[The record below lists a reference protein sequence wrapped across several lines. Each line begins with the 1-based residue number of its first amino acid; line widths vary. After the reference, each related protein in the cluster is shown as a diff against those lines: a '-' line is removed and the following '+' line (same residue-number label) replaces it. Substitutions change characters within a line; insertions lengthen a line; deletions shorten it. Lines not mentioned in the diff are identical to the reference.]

1 MGGTWTQQNKKL
13 PGAYI
18 NIKGEAPISIIQ
30 GDRGTVAIAMN
41 SDWGNQFDI
50 LRITSISNTLSMLGL
65 DFRAIPSLNEILKN
79 ASKVIAVITSSG
91 VAAKVVGDGSDPL
104 TFTANKAGV
113 IGNKIQIVVER
124 VATGVDSF
132 NIYTYLDGQMVDRQI
147 IGKFEDFKANAYV
160 TLSGDLTTAVT
171 PKTYTLAGGTTVKAT
186 STDFLEALRLLRTE
200 NFNVFVNDSLAH
212 ADARDPIISFV
223 KELREKEGIKVQ
235 SVLPSQD
242 SAGADYEG
250 ILEVANGVIL
260 DTGVVLDKNKAIYWV
275 AGATAGA
282 SINQSNTGKVYQGA
296 IDASPRLTRSEL
308 EKAVDEGRIV
318 FKVDNNKRV
327 TVVYDINTL
336 LTFLP
341 DKKQSF
347 RKNRV
352 MRVLDNVAND
362 INMIWEY
369 YYMGKID
376 NNDDGRKL
384 FKGALINYF
393 KDLEKLNA
401 IENFT
406 PEEIVVEA
414 GQDSDAILVVVGI
427 QVTDS
432 GEKLYMTVTV

>member
-79 ASKVIAVITSSG
+79 ASKVIAVVTSSG
-91 VAAKVVGDGSDPL
+91 VSAKVVGDGSDPL

-132 NIYTYLDGQMVDRQI
+132 NIYTYLDGQMVDRQV
-147 IGKFEDFKANAYV
+147 IGKFEDFKTNAYV

-212 ADARDPIISFV
+212 ADAREPIIGFV
-223 KELREKEGIKVQ
+223 RELREQEGVKIQ
-235 SVLPSQD
+235 AVLPSTE

-250 ILEVANGVIL
+250 ILEVANGVII
-260 DTGVVLDKNKAIYWV
+260 DTGVVIDKNKAIYWV

-336 LTFLP
+336 LTYLP

-401 IENFT
+401 IENFV
-406 PEEIVVEA
+406 PEDIIVEA
-414 GQDSDAILVVVGI
+414 GIESDAIVVSVGVE
-427 QVTDS
+427 VTDS